1 MSNLSHLS
9 CAVPTR
15 RETNRR
21 PKLLSQ
27 LKDPQV
33 WVCAIA
39 AFTLIG
45 LSTGML
51 DPAEPAAHA
60 QMMAS
65 AGK

>member
-1 MSNLSHLS
+1 MSNLS
-9 CAVPTR
+9 CAVPVVTAQ
-15 RETNRR
+15 TRR
-21 PKLLSQ
+21 PKLLKQ

-51 DPAEPAAHA
+51 DPAEPAA
-60 QMMAS
+60 QTQIMAS
-65 AGK
+65 ASSTNR